1 MKKFFKIFFLSIGVV
16 LVLFIAFF
24 FLVGKLDTQA
34 METKGF
40 FASSYQ
46 SGKAVLLPSLFINGE
61 RFYIKIPSV
70 NGDTILGFG
79 DSGGGVSMAMPAVID
94 KLGLQGKVKRALLKG
109 LMSVKYIPFADIVK
123 DEDIPPPVP
132 TGAWIL
138 RRPLS
143 RVKEPFLFVPPMDNE
158 LKFLVQ
164 SMSLDIFLGQNFFM
178 GKAWTFDYINRQVWL
193 NTPIAANEEGKPGV
207 QRIGFKKN
215 KNGEKIFGHPSMYIE
230 VNGELIEVLFDTGAS
245 IVLSDSGKIA
255 FNTKEKTLG
264 GSFIAKS
271 IFDKWRKQHPEW
283 KYYER
288 ADMSRDVIE
297 VPSVKIG
304 GYEVGPV
311 LFAKRDD
318 ENWSEGMIHTMDRVV
333 KGAIGGSALKY
344 LKVVIDYNSELI
356 RFEK

>member
-1 MKKFFKIFFLSIGVV
+1 M
-16 LVLFIAFF
+16 
-24 FLVGKLDTQA
+24 GKLDHDV

-40 FASSYQ
+40 YASSYKA
-46 SGKAVLLPSLFINGE
+46 GKAVLLPSLFINGE
-61 RFYIKIPSV
+61 RFYIKIPTV
-70 NGDTILGFG
+70 NGDTVLGFG
-79 DSGGGVSMAMPAVID
+79 DSGGGVSMVMPATID

-109 LMSVKYIPFADIVK
+109 LMPVKYIPFADIVK
-123 DEDIPPPVP
+123 DEDIPAPVH
-132 TGAWIL
+132 TGAWVL
-138 RRPLS
+138 RSPLS
-143 RVKEPFLFVPPMDNE
+143 MVEEPFLFVPTMDNE
-158 LKFLVQ
+158 LKFLIR

-193 NTPIAANEEGKPGV
+193 NTPIAASEVGKPGV

-245 IVLSDSGKIA
+245 IVLSDSGKVA
-255 FNTKEKTLG
+255 FNTQEKTLG

-318 ENWSEGMIHTMDRVV
+318 ENWSEGMIQTMDRVV

-344 LKVVIDYNSELI
+344 LKVVIDYNAELI